1 MGSDNSIV
9 KDYEEKIKD
18 LINEYNDLSCDDWK
32 EKFPE
37 FINKEADIFSQI
49 IKEVKISNI
58 SDGDFENLL
67 RQRTEYMKELYY
79 TKDAIINLRGFAKKI
94 FG

>member
-1 MGSDNSIV
+1 MFIKMGSDNSIV

-18 LINEYNDLSCDDWK
+18 LINEYNDLSCDDRK

-49 IKEVKISNI
+49 IKELNI
-58 SDGDFENLL
+58 RKN
-67 RQRTEYMKELYY
+67 Y
-79 TKDAIINLRGFAKKI
+79 IIQKML
-94 FG
+94 

>member
-18 LINEYNDLSCDDWK
+18 LINEYNDLSCDDRK

-37 FINKEADIFSQI
+37 FINKEAIYSHKLLKKSKFQIYLMEILKIFY
-49 IKEVKISNI
+49 V
-58 SDGDFENLL
+58 
-67 RQRTEYMKELYY
+67 KELN
-79 TKDAIINLRGFAKKI
+79 I
-94 FG
+94 

>member
-9 KDYEEKIKD
+9 KDYEERIKD
-18 LINEYNDLSCDDWK
+18 LVNEYNELSCDDRK

-37 FINKEADIFSQI
+37 FIKREAEIFSKI
-49 IKEVKISNI
+49 IQDVKISNI

>member
-9 KDYEEKIKD
+9 KDYEERIKD
-18 LINEYNDLSCDDWK
+18 LVNEYNELSCDDRK

-37 FINKEADIFSQI
+37 FIKREAEI
-49 IKEVKISNI
+49 
-58 SDGDFENLL
+58 
-67 RQRTEYMKELYY
+67 
-79 TKDAIINLRGFAKKI
+79 FAKKI

>member
-1 MGSDNSIV
+1 MFIKMGSDNSIV

-18 LINEYNDLSCDDWK
+18 LINEYNDLSCDDRK

-49 IKEVKISNI
+49 
-58 SDGDFENLL
+58 
-67 RQRTEYMKELYY
+67 TKELNIRKNY
-79 TKDAIINLRGFAKKI
+79 IIQKML
-94 FG
+94 

>member
-1 MGSDNSIV
+1 MGSDNSII

-18 LINEYNDLSCDDWK
+18 LINEYNDLSCDDRK

-58 SDGDFENLL
+58 SDGDSENLL

>member
-18 LINEYNDLSCDDWK
+18 LINEYNDLSCDDRK
-32 EKFPE
+32 EKFHE